1 MKGDY
6 TRQTFRPEKHYT
18 GVRMQQGRVQTD
30 SDWNEQTDIQA
41 YLQSA
46 VTQDLFGAA
55 GAPLGS
61 PGFAVQGVTSAG
73 ALATSAGPISTF
85 TIGAGRY
92 YVSGVLCENEAAV
105 DVLKQ
110 PDLPL
115 PAGAAAFFS
124 APGVYLLYLDVWP
137 RHITALEDPA
147 ILEAALGGPD
157 TGTRV
162 KTVWQVKSR
171 QLGSLAAL
179 TPDLASPRSWPAAL
193 QAEWAAVVS
202 LNPGLL
208 SLDLDSAV
216 RRLDNRLYRIEV
228 HSSDGAAL
236 VLKWSRDNAAL
247 AWRHSFKSDTQ
258 VTLSGAAIES
268 EGLAPGQLVELID
281 DPRELRGDPGLLYQ
295 ILGIASDATLG
306 FTVTLGPV
314 GAAGLPAQPTLTAAN
329 LAPAS
334 SKLRRWDGVQVIP
347 LSGPGATVPTA
358 ASPVKVPLEAGLSA
372 QLWGGGYRPCDYWIC
387 AARTDTG
394 IEWPRAADGS
404 SGRLPPSGIAHRYAP
419 LALVQLAAGA
429 QLVSLIDCRTRLPS
443 LGDTA
448 DARTVQGLATQ
459 LGTVQSS
466 VTSLA
471 SQVNSTAVGLPALQA
486 QLSDPAMGLLALSS
500 LISDLQEDAA
510 AKVTMRTAAVFNSIN
525 IPAIAMAGL
534 QAASVWVAFFENSLQ
549 DIFLYQ
555 PWAQLRLVPEID
567 VSAVVS
573 GLALKDYSAVP
584 SFSVNASVGAYNGD
598 RNGLLV
604 SLVKLS
610 GNFDNVVVSLIVS
623 GRLRSVKG
631 VGAYADPATG
641 QVHVFVT
648 TRLGDVRHRTRS
660 GSATGATWSS
670 WVNRGF
676 PADFVGG
683 TPVPFCVSTGT
694 SSYQGMLVAL
704 AGGSVGL
711 LTQSAGGGW
720 QWDVRSFQDAALLR
734 PAVVATPPTAT
745 GNGFLSLYWLASSAQ
760 LVFTTQPAVL
770 REGRSGS
777 DGYTLTANAAQPST
791 TSIAQISQSPPAG
804 VSGFSSGPI
813 GFSTPG
819 GHFGV
824 LAVIGRQLWELC
836 RPTAPVPPAAPA
848 APTWKLVNNFGGL
861 CVRVCCAVF
870 VAGTSGRTPYVSI
883 LALNQSL
890 QLVELR
896 GQDTASGI
904 LQSNPVWNMQNT
916 PLGAPF
922 DISAAA
928 TPDPSWPANSG
939 ARRCAHTLA
948 LCPGGLVS
956 AAATGQSTGVL
967 MTAFVVDMQDGSI
980 HEFYATDPQGTG
992 AISWFWKYRGFL
1004 PGTYP
1009 ATDPAAVNL
1018 GNGAV
1023 GCFVAGAN
1031 GHVFELGPSY
1041 LTDHGRPF

>member
-18 GVRMQQGRVQTD
+18 SVRMQQGRVQTD

-46 VTQDLFGAA
+46 ATQDLFGAA
-55 GAPLGS
+55 GAPLAS
-61 PGFAVQGVTSAG
+61 PGFAVQGMTSAG
-73 ALATSAGPISTF
+73 ALTTSAGPISTF
-85 TIGAGRY
+85 SIGAGRY

-110 PDLPL
+110 PDLPT
-115 PAGAAAFFS
+115 PAGAAPFFS

-137 RHITALEDPA
+137 RHITALEDPS
-147 ILEAALGGPD
+147 ILEVALGGPD

-171 QLGSLAAL
+171 LLSSVAAL
-179 TPDLASPRSWPAAL
+179 TPDLAIPKSWPAAL
-193 QAEWAAVVS
+193 QAEWAGVVAVT
-202 LNPGLL
+202 PGLL
-208 SLDLDSAV
+208 SVDLDSAA

-247 AWRHSFKSDTQ
+247 AWRHSFKTDTQ
-258 VTLSGAAIES
+258 VTLSGAVIES
-268 EGLAPGQLVELID
+268 EGLVPGQLVELTD
-281 DPRELRGDPGLLYQ
+281 DPRELRGEPGLLFQ
-295 ILGIASDATLG
+295 IVGITSDVALG
-306 FTVTLGPV
+306 FTVTLGPASV
-314 GAAGLPAQPTLTAAN
+314 AGLPVQPTLTAAN

-347 LSGPGATVPTA
+347 LSGAGAAVPTA
-358 ASPVKVPLEAGLSA
+358 ASPAKVSLEAGLSA
-372 QLWGGGYRPCDYWIC
+372 QLWGGSYRPCDYWLFV
-387 AARTDTG
+387 ARADTG
-394 IEWPRAADGS
+394 IEWPRSADGS
-404 SGRLPPSGIAHRYAP
+404 SSRLPPSGILHRYAP
-419 LALVQLAAGA
+419 LALVQLGAGA

-448 DARTVQGLATQ
+448 DAKTVQSLATQ

-466 VTSLA
+466 VTGLTA
-471 SQVNSTAVGLPALQA
+471 QVNSTSVGLPALQA
-486 QLSDPAMGLLALSS
+486 QLSDPTTGLAALSS

-510 AKVTMRTAAVFNSIN
+510 AKVTMRTAAVFSSIS
-525 IPAIAMAGL
+525 IPAIGTAGI
-534 QAASVWVAFFENSLQ
+534 QAANLWVAFSENSLQ

-555 PWAQLRLVPEID
+555 PWAPPRLIPDID

-573 GLALKDYSAVP
+573 GFALKDYSAVP
-584 SFSVNASVGAYNGD
+584 SFSVSASVGAYNGD
-598 RNGLLV
+598 RNGLSV
-604 SLVKLS
+604 GLVKLS
-610 GNFDNVVVSLIVS
+610 GSFDNVVVSLIIS
-623 GRLRSVKG
+623 GRLRSVRG
-631 VGAYADPATG
+631 VGAYADPVTG
-641 QVHVFVT
+641 QVHVFAT
-648 TRLGDVRHRTRS
+648 TRLGDVRHRTR
-660 GSATGATWSS
+660 GSSATWSS
-670 WVNRGF
+670 WVNRGS
-676 PADFVGG
+676 PSDFVGG
-683 TPVPFCVSTGT
+683 TPVPFYVPTGT
-694 SSYQGMLVAL
+694 ASYQGMLVAL
-704 AGGSVGL
+704 AGGYIGL

-734 PAVVATPPTAT
+734 PAVVATAPTAT
-745 GNGFLSLYWLASSAQ
+745 SNGFLSLYWLASSAQ
-760 LVFTTQPAVL
+760 LVSATQPAVL

-777 DGYTLTANAAQPST
+777 DGYTLGTNAVQPST
-791 TSIAQISQSPPAG
+791 TSIVQISQSPPAG
-804 VSGFSSGPI
+804 LSGFSSGPI

-824 LAVIGRQLWELC
+824 LAVIGKQLWELC
-836 RPTAPVPPAAPA
+836 RPVPPIPPAAPA
-848 APTWKLVNNFGGL
+848 APTWKLVNTIGGL
-861 CVRVCCAVF
+861 CARVCSAVF
-870 VAGTSGRTPYVSI
+870 VAGTSGRAPYVSI
-883 LALNQSL
+883 LALNQNL
-890 QLVELR
+890 QLIELR

-916 PLGAPF
+916 PGGAPL
-922 DISAAA
+922 DISATA

-939 ARRCAHTLA
+939 ARRCAHALA
-948 LCPGGLVS
+948 LSPGGLVS

-967 MTAFVVDMQDGSI
+967 MTAFAVDMQDGSI

-1018 GNGAV
+1018 GNGTVA
-1023 GCFVAGAN
+1023 CFLAGAN